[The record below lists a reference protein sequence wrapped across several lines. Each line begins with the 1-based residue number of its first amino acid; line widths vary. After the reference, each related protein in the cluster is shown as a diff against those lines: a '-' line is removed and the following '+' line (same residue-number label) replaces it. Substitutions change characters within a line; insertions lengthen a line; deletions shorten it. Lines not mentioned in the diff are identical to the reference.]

1 MRQFHWLTGI
11 LAIFLLFIGITP
23 CVSAFTLSS
32 INVHPRGDQA
42 AGTPVTVDATIDFS
56 RGGTETFP
64 QTSELQMS
72 TNLVDPRWVPVLV
85 LDGVETNVSQKTGES
100 LIISGWYLSYPS
112 TQEVQV
118 KVTVTGTMPAN
129 PSSNLHFLKI
139 QEVDFRYSVVSTT
152 RVEMSASPNTTLF
165 SPTKIPARETIF
177 IPQPT
182 ETPTQRSPV
191 GIEAGIIATMGAAF
205 LVIKWK

>member
-1 MRQFHWLTGI
+1 
-11 LAIFLLFIGITP
+11 
-23 CVSAFTLSS
+23 
-32 INVHPRGDQA
+32 
-42 AGTPVTVDATIDFS
+42 
-56 RGGTETFP
+56 
-64 QTSELQMS
+64 MS

-205 LVIKWK
+205 LVIKRK